1 MGKTTNRGLGALFLR
16 IALAA
21 YFIITGLCMLGV
33 GGSIKSSEAG
43 AAIYEIFSGDL
54 AKIVALVVAIVILIG
69 GVCIAITIFRDLGTW
84 DNTVMLVLTV
94 LWIVIAVVA
103 DVFSRSFGV
112 NKLDGDAMFWILN
125 VAKDLLIIGS
135 LLSIR
140 EYGKHQMRGI
150 GRCRYSRI

>member
-1 MGKTTNRGLGALFLR
+1 MAKTSNRGLGALFLR

-54 AKIVALVVAIVILIG
+54 AKIVAIVVAIVLLIG
-69 GVCIAITIFRDLGTW
+69 GVCIAITIFRDLGSW
-84 DNTVMLVLTV
+84 DNTVMLILTV
-94 LWIVIAVVA
+94 IWIVIAVVA
-103 DVFSRSFGV
+103 DVFSRSYGV
-112 NKLDGDAMFWILN
+112 GKLDGDAMFWILN
-125 VAKDLLIIGS
+125 VAKDLLIIGG

-140 EYGKHQMRGI
+140 
-150 GRCRYSRI
+150 

>member
-1 MGKTTNRGLGALFLR
+1 MSKTSNRGLGALFLR

-21 YFIITGLCMLGV
+21 YFIITGSCMLGV

-54 AKIVALVVAIVILIG
+54 AKIVAIVVAIVLLIG
-69 GVCIAITIFRDLGTW
+69 GVCIAITIFRDLGNW
-84 DNTVMLVLTV
+84 DNTVMLILTV
-94 LWIVIAVVA
+94 IWIVIAVVA

-112 NKLDGDAMFWILN
+112 NKLDGNAMFWILN
-125 VAKDLLIIGS
+125 VAKDLLIIGG

-140 EYGKHQMRGI
+140 
-150 GRCRYSRI
+150 

>member
-1 MGKTTNRGLGALFLR
+1 MAKTSNRGLGALFLR

-43 AAIYEIFSGDL
+43 AAIYEIFIGDL
-54 AKIVALVVAIVILIG
+54 AKIVAIVVAILILIG
-69 GVCIAITIFRDLGTW
+69 GVCIAITIFRDLGSW
-84 DNTVMLVLTV
+84 DNTVMLILTV

-112 NKLDGDAMFWILN
+112 NKLDGNAMFWILN
-125 VAKDLLIIGS
+125 VAKDLLIIGG

-140 EYGKHQMRGI
+140 
-150 GRCRYSRI
+150 

>member
-1 MGKTTNRGLGALFLR
+1 MGKTTNRGLGALLIR

-54 AKIVALVVAIVILIG
+54 AKILVIVVAIVILLG
-69 GVCIAITIFRDLGTW
+69 GICVLITIFRDLGSW
-84 DNTVMLVLTV
+84 DNTAMLILTII
-94 LWIVIAVVA
+94 WIVIAVVA
-103 DVFSRSFGV
+103 DIFSRSFGV
-112 NKLDGDAMFWILN
+112 KNLDGNAMFWILN
-125 VAKDLLIIGS
+125 VAKDLLIIGG

-140 EYGKHQMRGI
+140 
-150 GRCRYSRI
+150 

>member
-1 MGKTTNRGLGALFLR
+1 MAKTSNRGLGALLLR

-54 AKIVALVVAIVILIG
+54 AKIVAIIVAIVLLIG
-69 GVCIAITIFRDLGTW
+69 GVCIAITIFRDLGNW

-94 LWIVIAVVA
+94 IWIVIAVVA

-112 NKLDGDAMFWILN
+112 SKLDGNAMFWILN
-125 VAKDLLIIGS
+125 VAKDLLIIGG

-140 EYGKHQMRGI
+140 
-150 GRCRYSRI
+150 

>member
-54 AKIVALVVAIVILIG
+54 AKIVALVVAIVLLIG
-69 GVCIAITIFRDLGTW
+69 GVCIAITIFRDLGNW
-84 DNTVMLVLTV
+84 DNTVMLIITV
-94 LWIVIAVVA
+94 IWIVIAVVA

-112 NKLDGDAMFWILN
+112 NKLDGNAMFWILN
-125 VAKDLLIIGS
+125 VAKDLLIIGG

-140 EYGKHQMRGI
+140 
-150 GRCRYSRI
+150 

>member
-1 MGKTTNRGLGALFLR
+1 MSKTSNRGLGALFLR

-54 AKIVALVVAIVILIG
+54 AKIVASVVAIVLLIG
-69 GVCIAITIFRDLGTW
+69 GVCIAITIFRDLGNW
-84 DNTVMLVLTV
+84 DNTVMLIITV
-94 LWIVIAVVA
+94 IWIVIAVVA

-112 NKLDGDAMFWILN
+112 NKLDGNAMFWILN
-125 VAKDLLIIGS
+125 VAKDLLIIGG

-140 EYGKHQMRGI
+140 
-150 GRCRYSRI
+150 

>member
-1 MGKTTNRGLGALFLR
+1 MGKTSNRGLGALFFR

-54 AKIVALVVAIVILIG
+54 AKIVAIIVAIVLLIG
-69 GVCIAITIFRDLGTW
+69 GVCIAITIFRDLGNW
-84 DNTVMLVLTV
+84 DNTVMLILTV
-94 LWIVIAVVA
+94 IWIVIAVVA

-112 NKLDGDAMFWILN
+112 GKLDGNAMFWILN
-125 VAKDLLIIGS
+125 VAKDLLIIGG

-140 EYGKHQMRGI
+140 
-150 GRCRYSRI
+150 

>member
-1 MGKTTNRGLGALFLR
+1 MAKTSNRGLGALLLR

-54 AKIVALVVAIVILIG
+54 AKILVIVVAILLLIG
-69 GVCIAITIFRDLGTW
+69 GVCIAITIFRDLGNW
-84 DNTVMLVLTV
+84 DNTVMLVLTI

-103 DVFSRSFGV
+103 DIFSRSFGV
-112 NKLDGDAMFWILN
+112 SKLDGDAMFWILN
-125 VAKDLLIIGS
+125 VAKDLLIIGG

-140 EYGKHQMRGI
+140 
-150 GRCRYSRI
+150 

>member
-1 MGKTTNRGLGALFLR
+1 MATKTNKGFGALFIR

-33 GGSIKSSEAG
+33 GGSVKASEAG

-54 AKIVALVVAIVILIG
+54 AKIVAIAVAIVLLIG
-69 GVCIAITIFRDLGTW
+69 GVCIAITIFRDIGNW

-94 LWIVIAVVA
+94 LWIVVAVIA

-112 NKLDGDAMFWILN
+112 NKLDGNAMFWILN
-125 VAKDLLIIGS
+125 VAKDLLIIGG
-135 LLSIR
+135 LLSI
-140 EYGKHQMRGI
+140 K
-150 GRCRYSRI
+150 

>member
-1 MGKTTNRGLGALFLR
+1 MAKTSNRGLGALFLR
-16 IALAA
+16 IALAC

-54 AKIVALVVAIVILIG
+54 AKIVAIAVAVVLLIG
-69 GVCIAITIFRDLGTW
+69 GVCIAITIFRDLGSW
-84 DNTVMLVLTV
+84 DNTVMLILTV
-94 LWIVIAVVA
+94 IWIVIAVVA

-112 NKLDGDAMFWILN
+112 GKLDGDAMFWILN
-125 VAKDLLIIGS
+125 VAKDLLIIGG

-140 EYGKHQMRGI
+140 
-150 GRCRYSRI
+150 

>member
-54 AKIVALVVAIVILIG
+54 AKIVAIVVAIVLLIG
-69 GVCIAITIFRDLGTW
+69 GVCIAITIFRDLGNW
-84 DNTVMLVLTV
+84 DNTVMLILTV
-94 LWIVIAVVA
+94 IWIVIAVVA

-112 NKLDGDAMFWILN
+112 GKLDGNAMFWILN
-125 VAKDLLIIGS
+125 VAKDLLIIGG
-135 LLSIR
+135 LLSR
-140 EYGKHQMRGI
+140 R
-150 GRCRYSRI
+150 

>member
-1 MGKTTNRGLGALFLR
+1 MAKNSNRGLGALFLR

-33 GGSIKSSEAG
+33 GGSVKASQAG

-54 AKIVALVVAIVILIG
+54 AKIVAIVVAILLLIG
-69 GVCIAITIFRDLGTW
+69 GVCIAITIFRDLGNW
-84 DNTVMLVLTV
+84 DNTAMLILTV

-112 NKLDGDAMFWILN
+112 NKLDGNAMFWILN
-125 VAKDLLIIGS
+125 VAKDLLIIGG

-140 EYGKHQMRGI
+140 
-150 GRCRYSRI
+150 

>member
-1 MGKTTNRGLGALFLR
+1 MAKTSNRGLGALLLR

-54 AKIVALVVAIVILIG
+54 AKIVAIAVAIVLIIG
-69 GVCIAITIFRDLGTW
+69 GVCIAITIFRDLGNW
-84 DNTVMLVLTV
+84 DNTVMLIITV
-94 LWIVIAVVA
+94 IWIVIAVVA

-112 NKLDGDAMFWILN
+112 SKLDGNAMFWILN
-125 VAKDLLIIGS
+125 VAKDLLIIGG

-140 EYGKHQMRGI
+140 
-150 GRCRYSRI
+150 

>member
-1 MGKTTNRGLGALFLR
+1 MAKTSNRGLGALLLR

-54 AKIVALVVAIVILIG
+54 AKILVIVVAILLLIG
-69 GVCIAITIFRDLGTW
+69 GVCIAITIFRDLGSW
-84 DNTVMLVLTV
+84 DNTVMLILTV

-103 DVFSRSFGV
+103 DIFSRSFGV

-125 VAKDLLIIGS
+125 VAKDLLIIGG

-140 EYGKHQMRGI
+140 
-150 GRCRYSRI
+150 

>member
-1 MGKTTNRGLGALFLR
+1 MAKNSNRGLGALFLR

-54 AKIVALVVAIVILIG
+54 AKIVAIIVAIVILIG
-69 GVCIAITIFRDLGTW
+69 GVCIAITIFRDLGNW
-84 DNTVMLVLTV
+84 DNTVMLILTV
-94 LWIVIAVVA
+94 IWIVIAVVA

-112 NKLDGDAMFWILN
+112 GKLDGDAMFWILN
-125 VAKDLLIIGS
+125 VAKDLLIIGG

-140 EYGKHQMRGI
+140 
-150 GRCRYSRI
+150 

>member
-1 MGKTTNRGLGALFLR
+1 MATKTNKGLGALLLR

-33 GGSIKSSEAG
+33 GGSVKASEAG

-54 AKIVALVVAIVILIG
+54 AKIVAIVVAIVLLVG
-69 GVCIAITIFRDLGTW
+69 GVCIAITIFLDLGNW
-84 DNTVMLVLTV
+84 DNTVMLIITV
-94 LWIVIAVVA
+94 IWIIIAVVA

-112 NKLDGDAMFWILN
+112 NKLDGNAMFWILN
-125 VAKDLLIIGS
+125 VAKDLLIIGG

-140 EYGKHQMRGI
+140 
-150 GRCRYSRI
+150 

>member
-1 MGKTTNRGLGALFLR
+1 MAKTSNRGLGALFLR
-16 IALAA
+16 IALAC

-54 AKIVALVVAIVILIG
+54 AKIVAIIVAIVLLIG
-69 GVCIAITIFRDLGTW
+69 GVCIAITIFRDLGSW
-84 DNTVMLVLTV
+84 DNTAMLILTV
-94 LWIVIAVVA
+94 IWIVIAVVA

-112 NKLDGDAMFWILN
+112 NKLDGNAMFWILN
-125 VAKDLLIIGS
+125 VAKDLLIIGG

-140 EYGKHQMRGI
+140 
-150 GRCRYSRI
+150 

>member
-1 MGKTTNRGLGALFLR
+1 MAKTSNRGLGALLLR

-54 AKIVALVVAIVILIG
+54 AKVLVIVVAILLLIG
-69 GVCIAITIFRDLGTW
+69 GVCIAITIFRDLGAW
-84 DNTVMLVLTV
+84 DNTVMLVITII
-94 LWIVIAVVA
+94 WIVVAVVA

-112 NKLDGDAMFWILN
+112 KNLDGNAMFWILN
-125 VAKDLLIIGS
+125 VAKDLMIIGG

-140 EYGKHQMRGI
+140 
-150 GRCRYSRI
+150 

>member
-1 MGKTTNRGLGALFLR
+1 MAKTTNRGLGALFLR

-33 GGSIKSSEAG
+33 GGSVKASQAG
-43 AAIYEIFSGDL
+43 AAVYEIFNGDL
-54 AKIVALVVAIVILIG
+54 AKIIAIIVAIVILIG
-69 GVCIAITIFRDLGTW
+69 GICVAITIFRDLGNW
-84 DNTVMLVLTV
+84 DNTVMLILTV

-125 VAKDLLIIGS
+125 VAKDLLIIGG
-135 LLSIR
+135 LLSI
-140 EYGKHQMRGI
+140 K
-150 GRCRYSRI
+150 

>member
-1 MGKTTNRGLGALFLR
+1 MAKSTNRGLGALFIR

-33 GGSIKSSEAG
+33 GGSVKASQAG

-54 AKIVALVVAIVILIG
+54 AKIVAIVVAIIVAIVILIG
-69 GVCIAITIFRDLGTW
+69 GVCVAITIFRDLGNW
-84 DNTVMLVLTV
+84 DNTVMLILTV

-112 NKLDGDAMFWILN
+112 NKLDGNAMFWILN
-125 VAKDLLIIGS
+125 VAKDLLIIGG
-135 LLSIR
+135 LLSI
-140 EYGKHQMRGI
+140 K
-150 GRCRYSRI
+150 

>member
-1 MGKTTNRGLGALFLR
+1 MATKTNRGLGALFLR

-54 AKIVALVVAIVILIG
+54 AKIVAIIVAIVLLIG
-69 GVCIAITIFRDLGTW
+69 GVCVAITIFRDLGNW
-84 DNTVMLVLTV
+84 DNTVMLVLTI
-94 LWIVIAVVA
+94 LWIAIAVVA
-103 DVFSRSFGV
+103 DVFSKSFGV
-112 NKLDGDAMFWILN
+112 SKLDGNAMFWILN
-125 VAKDLLIIGS
+125 VAKDLLIIGG

-140 EYGKHQMRGI
+140 
-150 GRCRYSRI
+150 

>member
-54 AKIVALVVAIVILIG
+54 AKIVAIVVAIVLLVG
-69 GVCIAITIFRDLGTW
+69 GVCIAITMCRDLGSW
-84 DNTVMLVLTV
+84 DNTVMLILTIIWV
-94 LWIVIAVVA
+94 VIAVIA

-112 NKLDGDAMFWILN
+112 NKLDGNAMFWILN
-125 VAKDLLIIGS
+125 VAKDLLIIGG

-140 EYGKHQMRGI
+140 
-150 GRCRYSRI
+150 